1 MPLVT
6 DLRLAALG
14 QCTGGCGLLL
24 QSGWEIGLRSRA
36 ARTVGLWGVE
46 RKGGGGG
53 GVGAAGVQVKQCVA
67 QGQPQNPPT
76 RPPMWTSA
84 PVLALGPF
92 NLVCPGEA
100 TQSGQRK
107 RTPEQQSGERLRP
120 VSLPEPKLPLPRGS
134 GPESARTP
142 CPLPPDSLCMVQDL
156 ASARFLVACFCFAMM
171 CGFCDPRSSVKQG
184 GS

>member
-1 MPLVT
+1 MHWR
-6 DLRLAALG
+6 LRTPAPVGLG
-14 QCTGGCGLLL
+14 DRAEEQGCEDCRVVG
-24 QSGWEIGLRSRA
+24 SGKEGWGWGWEWEQLGSRS
-36 ARTVGLWGVE
+36 
-46 RKGGGGG
+46 
-53 GVGAAGVQVKQCVA
+53 KQCVA
-67 QGQPQNPPT
+67 QGQPQNLPT
-76 RPPMWTSA
+76 RPPMWTSV

-107 RTPEQQSGERLRP
+107 RTPEQQSGVWLRP
-120 VSLPEPKLPLPRGS
+120 VSLLEPTLPLPRGS
-134 GPESARTP
+134 GPESARSP